1 MKFEHNRRYA
11 LAAAAIILVP
21 LAIGCDTPPGKGEE
35 DLMPQPVPPVL
46 GPLATGIAGDKAA
59 NNAKTSYLVTPNGVD
74 NTAASPVGTAR
85 ANVTINKNGATTVDY
100 TIASNDVHD
109 MMGMSGITD
118 TVGNMNGTAR
128 VTELPDIDGNDVK
141 DTFLMTTL
149 HNPPGT
155 GRTERTAAYGGP
167 LTPTTTIEALRTGG
181 QKATYTGAGGILGT
195 VAGVSVHQTGSM
207 SVDADFAGATVNGTI
222 NLGANATPTGH
233 DYDKVIFSGQLTTD
247 VNEFVINSATMM
259 NGSSPVTD
267 TTGNGSGSFFGAKG
281 QGTIG
286 TFAKS
291 SPIGTAGDHANILG
305 YFYGSADSLK

>member
-1 MKFEHNRRYA
+1 MKSLLNERLA
-11 LAAAAIILVP
+11 LAAVVAALVP
-21 LAIGCDTPPGKGEE
+21 MAIGCGPPDKGLE
-35 DLMPQPVPPVL
+35 DEMTTPVL
-46 GPLATGIAGDKAA
+46 GPLATAIPGDKSA

-85 ANVTINKNGATTVDY
+85 ANVTVTKGGVTTVDY

-128 VTELPDIDGNDVK
+128 VTELPDLDGNGVQ
-141 DTFLMTTL
+141 DTFLMTTH

-167 LTPTTTIEALRTGG
+167 LTPTSTIEALRTDG

-207 SVDADFAGATVNGTI
+207 SVDADFANASINGTI
-222 NLGANATPTGH
+222 NLGANATPVPYA
-233 DYDKVIFSGQLTTD
+233 YDKVIFSGQLTTD
-247 VNEFVINSATMM
+247 VNEFQINSATMM
-259 NGSSPVTD
+259 NGTTPITN

-291 SPIGTAGDHANILG
+291 SPILNNSSDHANILG